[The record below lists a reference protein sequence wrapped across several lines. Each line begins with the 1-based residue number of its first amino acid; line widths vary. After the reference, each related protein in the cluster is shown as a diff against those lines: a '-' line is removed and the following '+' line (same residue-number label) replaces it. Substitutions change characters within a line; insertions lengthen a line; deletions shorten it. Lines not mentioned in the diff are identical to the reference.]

1 MAMLFR
7 DTGSIPT
14 AATQEKSREDGT
26 LSAHI
31 GDVAEDELLPM
42 GYVGPSQ
49 QAVKVEASS
58 PSRAAEIAQPE
69 LAGHAEIDAQELDA
83 AGTGGAYQGS
93 QQSAATHNPMYSPQ
107 PEEFGVSGANS
118 RSTRVLCVVNR
129 KGGVGKTTTTFN
141 LAGALAQM
149 DQQVLVIDMDPMGSL
164 CRSLGIYPDKIALS
178 DLLIG
183 TGGSMDS
190 LIRPTHLKNLYVI
203 PGDPNLRTFE
213 MRHGTSVVYREALSD
228 LLDEVLKST
237 PFPFVFIDCPP
248 SLGLISGNAM
258 TAANEAIVPVDG
270 STYGMGALMD
280 TLGIIRLVR
289 KNVNDRLSI
298 AGLLLNNVNLGTVY
312 DRTVL
317 EVFKR
322 RLRSAM
328 FKSVIP
334 SSPEADEAS
343 QLGEPVTSHAPNS
356 WMSKAYWQLAKEL
369 LHREPSYAG

>member
-1 MAMLFR
+1 
-7 DTGSIPT
+7 
-14 AATQEKSREDGT
+14 
-26 LSAHI
+26 
-31 GDVAEDELLPM
+31 
-42 GYVGPSQ
+42 
-49 QAVKVEASS
+49 
-58 PSRAAEIAQPE
+58 
-69 LAGHAEIDAQELDA
+69 
-83 AGTGGAYQGS
+83 
-93 QQSAATHNPMYSPQ
+93 
-107 PEEFGVSGANS
+107 
-118 RSTRVLCVVNR
+118 
-129 KGGVGKTTTTFN
+129 
-141 LAGALAQM
+141 
-149 DQQVLVIDMDPMGSL
+149 
-164 CRSLGIYPDKIALS
+164 
-178 DLLIG
+178 
-183 TGGSMDS
+183 
-190 LIRPTHLKNLYVI
+190 
-203 PGDPNLRTFE
+203 
-213 MRHGTSVVYREALSD
+213 
-228 LLDEVLKST
+228 
-237 PFPFVFIDCPP
+237 VFIDCPP

-289 KNVNDRLSI
+289 KNVNDKLSI

-369 LHREPSYAG
+369 LNREPSYAS